1 MPSCLKEIQ
10 AIQWE
15 RSVLFK
21 APSSKYS
28 QTSCESCRWISLR
41 PYQPIASWK
50 ATKSKHWTWPANF
63 RALPWP
69 TSQQSNK
76 SEQSTTRGEW
86 VSIIGFAQQNC
97 EAVASQLYGL
107 SQSGPRGKTYTAANT
122 CCYDLLQSCLK
133 WPTTSSTS
141 NYSAPL
147 LFWLKYCDF
156 TSYYFGK
163 AYE

>member
-107 SQSGPRGKTYTAANT
+107 SQSGPRGLSSIGLDWKILLSCFCDNHLNPIVTL
-122 CCYDLLQSCLK
+122 CGIDL
-133 WPTTSSTS
+133 
-141 NYSAPL
+141 
-147 LFWLKYCDF
+147 
-156 TSYYFGK
+156 
-163 AYE
+163 